1 MDGVGYLH
9 GHDPRIVHG
18 DLKPGNV
25 LIDDRGRPTICD
37 FGLAQIFLEAGTT
50 GVTTTS
56 EHTGTARYLAP
67 ELVLSDHTVPPT
79 KESDMYAV
87 GCLGLEFIYLQK
99 PYYNRVNNLRGQI
112 FQDIRAGVPPA
123 FEPPPQG
130 WPSRRLWPLLQ
141 NLWNRDPFLRH
152 SAFTAVHHLR
162 RTTLTLPLTV
172 IQRITRFVAVT
183 QDHMSHPINKEDWI
197 RRTSTLYSLCLV
209 SRAYGTSATRPL
221 YQTIRIYW
229 ESTPHQLQA
238 LLKSIEESE
247 SHSNLLGH
255 TGKENMFEAI
265 QVLCVVLP
273 SLPVLFMDQRMSVS
287 DFNDRVATTLYS
299 LVSKIPRLRHVIV
312 SDGEVEP
319 VMYEVEFNTLSSL
332 ALQNLAFPHL
342 LYRPKMLQILSY
354 MRSLRIAQLWDADD
368 IFELPPAT
376 ERVLL
381 PSLESITIYLDNLM
395 TGSNTWKLFTQFST
409 WVMPTFWYLDIR
421 VGLPLTR
428 IPLEMDSFLGTHGH
442 QIQHLTWL
450 VKDLNEISLW
460 NTLLL
465 RIMNLR
471 SFSTHLIPVE
481 KLRVVPVR
489 ANLERLNIYV
499 GDMVL
504 VMSARSLSKQLSNYK
519 AIALSKFPRLIDGE
533 FRYASSTFDLS
544 ASFRTQDRFTKY
556 TIRDSS
562 WRVYDD
568 GLEVRGTVWG
578 EGDHAL

>member
-1 MDGVGYLH
+1 
-9 GHDPRIVHG
+9 
-18 DLKPGNV
+18 
-25 LIDDRGRPTICD
+25 
-37 FGLAQIFLEAGTT
+37 
-50 GVTTTS
+50 
-56 EHTGTARYLAP
+56 
-67 ELVLSDHTVPPT
+67 
-79 KESDMYAV
+79 
-87 GCLGLEFIYLQK
+87 
-99 PYYNRVNNLRGQI
+99 
-112 FQDIRAGVPPA
+112 
-123 FEPPPQG
+123 
-130 WPSRRLWPLLQ
+130 
-141 NLWNRDPFLRH
+141 
-152 SAFTAVHHLR
+152 
-162 RTTLTLPLTV
+162 
-172 IQRITRFVAVT
+172 
-183 QDHMSHPINKEDWI
+183 
-197 RRTSTLYSLCLV
+197 
-209 SRAYGTSATRPL
+209 
-221 YQTIRIYW
+221 
-229 ESTPHQLQA
+229 
-238 LLKSIEESE
+238 
-247 SHSNLLGH
+247 
-255 TGKENMFEAI
+255 
-265 QVLCVVLP
+265 
-273 SLPVLFMDQRMSVS
+273 
-287 DFNDRVATTLYS
+287 
-299 LVSKIPRLRHVIV
+299 
-312 SDGEVEP
+312 
-319 VMYEVEFNTLSSL
+319 
-332 ALQNLAFPHL
+332 
-342 LYRPKMLQILSY
+342 
-354 MRSLRIAQLWDADD
+354 
-368 IFELPPAT
+368 
-376 ERVLL
+376 
-381 PSLESITIYLDNLM
+381 
-395 TGSNTWKLFTQFST
+395 
-409 WVMPTFWYLDIR
+409 MPTFWYLDIR